1 MIGLLLAS
9 AAVAVPADT
18 STCATVSPVTS
29 SMDVAGLQRD
39 ADCFDAAAKSDSDAG
54 TVLSKAA
61 SAARSART
69 YRLSRIAAIKRLPP
83 PPPPEPPV
91 PMLACDDGKMLPV
104 EARCADGS
112 IMAASPLG
120 LPGIP
125 SEFDPVATLIPT
137 WGHGTIPPSMGGD
150 PLGAFRFGCGSGPIG
165 YFDPIMY
172 PGQDG
177 QGHLHQFYGNTAI
190 SASSTFASLRGSG
203 DSTCGSDRLDG
214 KGHPVNR
221 SGYWIPAMLDGKGN
235 VVIPDGQT
243 VYYKRI
249 PDSDPNCHPESNP
262 KAYGKCIPIPHGL
275 RMIAGSDL
283 KGGYRQVHTPP
294 QTPYKGAFRFNCVT
308 AQGLGIAGVSGQ
320 YFDIQSVPKC
330 PVGAQFMF
338 VLQFP
343 QCFDGKHVDV
353 AGHGHHV
360 DYMFN
365 GKCPPETPYLMPFF
379 LLEGGYIVR
388 EGDDTTQWRLASDD
402 VDPNKP
408 HGWSL
413 HGDYLGAWD
422 PAALNTWTDNCIN
435 KHLSCTGGDF
445 GNGTQM
451 QAAVPLH
458 WNPDGTLTK
467 SFTNPRH
474 LVPVPPMPEMK

>member
-61 SAARSART
+61 SAARSAQK
-69 YRLSRIAAIKRLPP
+69 YRLDRIAAIKKLPP
-83 PPPPEPPV
+83 PPPVEPPV
-91 PMLACDDGKMLPV
+91 PMLACDDGVLLPV

-120 LPGIP
+120 LPAIP
-125 SEFDPVATLIPT
+125 SEFDPVATLVPT

-165 YFDPIMY
+165 YFDPIAY
-172 PGQDG
+172 PGEDG
-177 QGHLHQFYGNTAI
+177 RSHLHQFYGNTAI
-190 SASSTFASLRGSG
+190 APNSTFASLRGSG

-294 QTPYKGAFRFNCVT
+294 QTAYKGAFRFNCVT
-308 AQGLGIAGVSGQ
+308 ANGTRNCWRFRPVFRHSKRAEVSGWR
-320 YFDIQSVPKC
+320 SV
-330 PVGAQFMF
+330 
-338 VLQFP
+338 
-343 QCFDGKHVDV
+343 HVR
-353 AGHGHHV
+353 
-360 DYMFN
+360 
-365 GKCPPETPYLMPFF
+365 P
-379 LLEGGYIVR
+379 
-388 EGDDTTQWRLASDD
+388 
-402 VDPNKP
+402 
-408 HGWSL
+408 
-413 HGDYLGAWD
+413 
-422 PAALNTWTDNCIN
+422 
-435 KHLSCTGGDF
+435 
-445 GNGTQM
+445 
-451 QAAVPLH
+451 AVPAML
-458 WNPDGTLTK
+458 
-467 SFTNPRH
+467 
-474 LVPVPPMPEMK
+474 